1 MRHLSALLVLSAAAS
16 AAEPKRAG
24 PDWWALRPLA
34 RPAGTVSIDSLVRAK
49 LAAAG
54 LKPAP
59 PAERLTLIRRA
70 TFDLTGLPPT
80 PAEIDA
86 FLADQSPTAYAKLID
101 RLLGSSAY
109 GERWAR
115 HWLDVVRFSESHG
128 FEYDR
133 LRDHA
138 WPYRDYVIRAL
149 NADKPYADFVREQVA
164 GDVIPGAGTD
174 GVIATGMLVAGPYD
188 QAGNSSV
195 SPTVRGK
202 AREDELE
209 DLIGTVG
216 QTFLGITLNCARC
229 HDHKFDPYSAADYYR
244 FKAVFAGVFAGERPA
259 VAPQEVERQRVAVR
273 EAEKRLK
280 DRQERL
286 AALERPARG
295 RLSAKPDPNLP
306 RPVARWAFDS
316 DGRDEIGGL
325 VATPRGGARIAN
337 GRLIVD
343 SKGGF
348 AETVSLP
355 YDLTAKTLEA
365 WVALPTLDQGG
376 GGVIGVQSS
385 AGHPF
390 DSIVFAERQARR
402 WVAGSEGF
410 LRTRDLD
417 APDETAKPGELVHVA
432 TTYAADGRITFYRNG
447 RQYGPSYV
455 PGGSSGPTAF
465 KAKDARII
473 FGLRHTGGGKPFL
486 NGEIEEAR
494 LYDRALA
501 PDEVLASS
509 RGGVDRVSVEDLKR
523 AMTDDER
530 AEYAAIEK
538 DVTRLQ
544 TELDRLRRPRLAYA
558 ASPKTPG
565 ATPLL
570 KRGDLDKAGELM
582 APGSPA
588 VVTGPPPVR
597 VAIDAPDAD
606 RRRAFAEWVV
616 HRDNPLTWRVIVNR
630 VWQHHFGDGLVRT
643 PNDFG
648 LGGERPTHPELLDWL
663 AAEFRDGGGSLK
675 ALHKRIMLSET
686 YQQASAFDAKAADQD
701 AENRLLWRYAPRR
714 LEAEAVRDA
723 MLAVSG
729 KLNPEAGGPSTRPF
743 KVETFNSAF
752 YVLFDEDRPEFNRRS
767 VYRMNV
773 TSARDPLLE
782 VLDCPDP
789 SVKTPRRTA
798 TTTPLQALTM
808 MNGGFTNRLAA
819 SFADRLRREAGP
831 DVAAQVGLAH
841 RLAFGRPPTAAERD
855 RAAATAKEAGL
866 KAVCWAIFNAS
877 EFVYVK

>member
-1 MRHLSALLVLSAAAS
+1 MTAAAS

-24 PDWWALRPLA
+24 PDWWALQPLA
-34 RPAGTVSIDSLVRAK
+34 RPAGAVSIDSFVRAK
-49 LAAAG
+49 LATAG

-59 PAERLTLIRRA
+59 PTDHLTLIRRA

-86 FLADQSPTAYAKLID
+86 FLADKSANAYATLLD
-101 RLLGSSAY
+101 RLLASPAY

-115 HWLDVVRFSESHG
+115 HWLDIVRFSESHG

-149 NADKPYADFVREQVA
+149 NADKPYVDFVREQLA
-164 GDVIPGAGTD
+164 GDVLPGATVDGT
-174 GVIATGMLVAGPYD
+174 IATGMLVAGPYD
-188 QAGNSSV
+188 QAGNSSA
-195 SPTVRGK
+195 SPIVRGK

-209 DLIGTVG
+209 DLTGTVG

-244 FKAVFAGVFAGERPA
+244 FKAVFAGVFAGDRPA
-259 VAPQEVERQRVAVR
+259 MSPAEMEKQQAAARTV
-273 EAEKRLK
+273 EKRLK
-280 DRQERL
+280 EQQERL
-286 AALERPARG
+286 VTLERTARE
-295 RLSAKPDPNLP
+295 RLGKRDPQPDANLP
-306 RPVARWAFDS
+306 RPIARWAFDA
-316 DGRDEIGGL
+316 DGRDDLGGL
-325 VATPRGGARIAN
+325 LATPRNGARIAN

-343 SKGGF
+343 GKTAF
-348 AETVSLP
+348 AETTPLAR
-355 YDLTAKTLEA
+355 DLSAKTLEA

-376 GGVIGVQSS
+376 GGVIGVQ
-385 AGHPF
+385 AATGHAF
-390 DSIVFAERQARR
+390 DSIVFAERTPRR

-410 LRTRDLD
+410 VRTRDLD
-417 APDETAKPGELVHVA
+417 ASDESAKPGELVHVA
-432 TTYAADGRITFYRNG
+432 TTYAADGRITVYRNG
-447 RQYGPSYV
+447 RQYGPSYL
-455 PGGSSGPTAF
+455 PTGTNGPATF
-465 KAKDARII
+465 KAKDARVI

-486 NGEIEEAR
+486 TGEIEEAR
-494 LYDRALA
+494 LYDRALS
-501 PDEVLASS
+501 PDEVRASF
-509 RGGVDRVSVEDLKR
+509 RGGVDRVSTEDLKR
-523 AMTDDER
+523 ALTDVER
-530 AEYAAIEK
+530 LEYATADGE
-538 DVTRLQ
+538 VARMQ
-544 TELDRLRRPRLAYA
+544 SELARLRRPRLAYTVN
-558 ASPKTPG
+558 PKAPG
-565 ATPLL
+565 PTPLL
-570 KRGDLDKAGELM
+570 KRGDVEKPGELM
-582 APGSPA
+582 TPGSPA
-588 VVTGPPPVR
+588 VVTGVPPVSLPP
-597 VAIDAPDAD
+597 DAADAD

-648 LGGERPTHPELLDWL
+648 LSGERPTHPELLDWL
-663 AAEFRDGGGSLK
+663 AAEFRSGGGSLK

-686 YQQASAFDAKAADQD
+686 YRQASTFDPKAADQD

-743 KVETFNSAF
+743 RIETFNSAF
-752 YVLFDEDRPEFNRRS
+752 YILFDEDKPEFNRRS
-767 VYRMNV
+767 IYRMNV

-808 MNGGFTNRLAA
+808 MNGSFTNRLATA
-819 SFADRLRREAGP
+819 FADRLKREAGG
-831 DVAAQVGLAH
+831 DVAAQVALAY
-841 RLAFGRPPTAAERD
+841 RLAFGRPATAAERD
-855 RAAATAKEAGL
+855 RAAVTATEADL